1 MKTMP
6 KIMAQL
12 LPLRNIGL
20 VSHSLIMVLPKG
32 EMWLLLAI
40 ITTVCPKKKTPV
52 ICKSKYK
59 KINMKFKEI

>member
-6 KIMAQL
+6 TIMAQL
-12 LPLRNIGL
+12 LPQRNIGL
-20 VSHSLIMVLPKG
+20 VSYSLIMVLPKG

-40 ITTVCPKKKTPV
+40 ITTVCPKKTPV
-52 ICKSKYK
+52 IWKSKYK